1 MCSHW
6 HEDLFSLLQQVLLQM
21 SCLLTFCGTQAL
33 VLTQQVLLQVPGLLT
48 FCGTQA
54 LVLTQQVLQI
64 LLQMSC
70 MGPDTE

>member
-33 VLTQQVLLQVPGLLT
+33 VLTQQVL
-48 FCGTQA
+48 
-54 LVLTQQVLQI
+54 QI